1 MCSVLLAFSKQNL
14 ALATMSNQTNQ
25 KRRCFYTSKNFVP
38 VDLRA
43 KSEDITIL
51 FGDTANQ

>member
-1 MCSVLLAFSKQNL
+1 MCSILLAFSKQNL
-14 ALATMSNQTNQ
+14 ALAIMSNQTNK
-25 KRRCFYTSKNFVP
+25 KRRCFNKSKNFVT

>member
-1 MCSVLLAFSKQNL
+1 MCSILLAFSKQNL

-25 KRRCFYTSKNFVP
+25 KRRCFYTSKNFVT

-43 KSEDITIL
+43 KSEDDDS
-51 FGDTANQ
+51 FWGYR